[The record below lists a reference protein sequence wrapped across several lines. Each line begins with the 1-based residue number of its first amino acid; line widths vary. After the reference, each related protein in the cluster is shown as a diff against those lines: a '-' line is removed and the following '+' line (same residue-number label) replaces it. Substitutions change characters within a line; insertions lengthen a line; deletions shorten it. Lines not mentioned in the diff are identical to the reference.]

1 MRRIFVYIII
11 SAGMMAF
18 QSSWL
23 LMAQTNDKAK
33 SKSTPPDTVAI
44 PLKIRVAID
53 IADPVIYALDR
64 ENKTFEGF
72 LSADLNEKRSV
83 YLNGGYSTCSIS
95 QNGYR
100 YLAKGIF
107 FKAGIDFNI
116 LKPQTAMGKFWGG
129 IGFHYGV
136 SPFTDQIPLLSQD
149 NYWGSS
155 SMSVPTKSHWGHYLE
170 ISPGFRAEL
179 FSGFAIGWSVSLRRL
194 IYAGPG
200 KDLSPI
206 FIPGY
211 GTSSSM
217 YSTGLNY
224 YLIWNIPYKKINVV
238 IKKPKPEE
246 PEEENKPE
254 NPGTIHENSQ
264 QLGGQ

>member
-1 MRRIFVYIII
+1 
-11 SAGMMAF
+11 MMAF

-194 IYAGPG
+194 ICWSGQR
-200 KDLSPI
+200 
-206 FIPGY
+206 
-211 GTSSSM
+211 
-217 YSTGLNY
+217 
-224 YLIWNIPYKKINVV
+224 
-238 IKKPKPEE
+238 PKPDFYTRLWNQLKHVQHRVELLPDME
-246 PEEENKPE
+246 YSIQKNKRGHQE
-254 NPGTIHENSQ
+254 A
-264 QLGGQ
+264 